1 MPRLPIAIAFVAGL
15 ACATLLGA
23 AAPRGKPITWE
34 YQLLDVQQELV
45 KLRAAADARVATT
58 RASFPDDNH
67 ARSAAT
73 LAVEDAWMAQLSG
86 DGWLLLGELLP
97 PDGTRKYLLA
107 KPSNGAFVRPTR
119 DAEVMS
125 FGAVKSA
132 LEQHELDWKAAEA
145 RDRPGTISAK
155 NPYLSTDFT
164 ESHARMA
171 FDLTIAELER
181 CGSRGTLVVPWS
193 RESQSQPDR
202 CFSASLVL
210 R

>member
-1 MPRLPIAIAFVAGL
+1 MSRLPIAIAFVAGL

-73 LAVEDAWMAQLSG
+73 IAVEDDWMAQIAG
-86 DGWLLLGELLP
+86 DGWLLMGELLH
-97 PDGTRKYLLA
+97 PDGARKYLLA
-107 KPSNGAFVRPTR
+107 RAAGGVIVRPVDSQDAFSFATVTQALEKHEREWRTAVER
-119 DAEVMS
+119 DA
-125 FGAVKSA
+125 
-132 LEQHELDWKAAEA
+132 
-145 RDRPGTISAK
+145 PGTAVAK
-155 NPYLSTDFT
+155 RPYLSNDFQT
-164 ESHARMA
+164 AHARLA
-171 FDLTIAELER
+171 FDLSIAELTR
-181 CGSRGTLVVPWS
+181 CGNRGTLVVPWS
-193 RESQSQPDR
+193 RESMSQPDR
-202 CFSASLVL
+202 CFTARLES